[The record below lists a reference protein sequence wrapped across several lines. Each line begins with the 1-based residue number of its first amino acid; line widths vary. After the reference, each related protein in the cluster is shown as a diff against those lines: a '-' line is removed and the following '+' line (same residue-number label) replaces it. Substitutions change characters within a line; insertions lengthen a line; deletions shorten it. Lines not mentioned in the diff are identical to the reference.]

1 MEALGDSG
9 ASGVGQPRVTIIT
22 PCRNEIGHIHS
33 FIASVRAQEQP
44 PGGME
49 VIVADGA
56 STDGTREVLD
66 QWARS
71 DDRVRIIHN
80 PRGTVPAGL
89 NAAIRESNG
98 DIIVRMDVHVEY
110 PPDYIRAVVRVLQET
125 GADNVGGPC
134 IARSANSWPQR
145 ANALAFGCAFSTGGA
160 RFHDPA
166 YEGEVDTVP
175 FGCWW
180 RHRLIE
186 LGLFDEE
193 LVRNQDDEL
202 NLRLKLSGG
211 RIWQTPD
218 IRSWYWP
225 RATLSALF
233 RQQFQYGYWKVR
245 VIRKHR
251 RAASWRHLVPA
262 VAFLVGAGLGV
273 AGLVYR
279 PAWAVLGLLVVLY
292 LVLNAGFS
300 LVAVARSRQWDLL
313 PVLPVVFSIYHFA
326 YGVGFLLGI
335 VDAVARGGRRR
346 LSMESLTR

>member
-1 MEALGDSG
+1 MRSGLKVSGD
-9 ASGVGQPRVTIIT
+9 PKVTIIT

-44 PGGME
+44 LGGME

-71 DDRVRIIHN
+71 DGRVRIIDN
-80 PRGTVPAGL
+80 PRGTVPTGL
-89 NAAIRESNG
+89 NAAIREATG
-98 DIIVRMDVHVEY
+98 DIIVRMDVHTEY
-110 PPDYIRAVVRVLQET
+110 APDYVRTAVRVLQET
-125 GADNVGGPC
+125 GADNVGGPW
-134 IARSANSWPQR
+134 ITRSTDSRAQR
-145 ANALAFGCAFSTGGA
+145 ANALAFGSAFATGGA
-160 RFHDPA
+160 KFHDPTH
-166 YEGEVDTVP
+166 EGEVDTVP
-175 FGCWW
+175 CGCWW

-211 RIWQTPD
+211 RIWQTPA

-262 VAFLVGAGLGV
+262 AALLAGAGLAV
-273 AGLVYR
+273 AGFVYR
-279 PAWAVLGLLVVLY
+279 PAWAVLGVLAVLY
-292 LVLNAGFS
+292 LVLNAVFS
-300 LVAVARSRQWDLL
+300 LVAVSRSRQWDLL
-313 PVLPVVFSIYHFA
+313 SVLPLVFATYHFA
-326 YGVGFLLGI
+326 YGAGFLLGMM
-335 VDAVARGGRRR
+335 DAVGGGGRRR